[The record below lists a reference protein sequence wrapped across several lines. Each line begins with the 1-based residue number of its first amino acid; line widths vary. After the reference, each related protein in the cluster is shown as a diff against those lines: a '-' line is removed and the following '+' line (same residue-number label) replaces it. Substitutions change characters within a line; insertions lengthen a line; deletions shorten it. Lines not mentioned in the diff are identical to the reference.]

1 MFKGRE
7 EELSALASLWDKSTS
22 SLVTCRGRRRIGKS
36 SLIEEFA
43 RRTAD
48 AFVVLEGIA
57 PRKGLSDRQQR
68 AHFCEQLSVFAQRRV
83 RATSWILA
91 FQALDAA
98 LPSTGRTVVLLDEI
112 SWMGAYNPDF
122 AGILK
127 IAWDRF
133 FSKRE
138 RLVVVLCGSVSA
150 WIAQNILNS
159 TGFVGRNSL
168 DLELGEL
175 PFPTCMELLGPLG
188 RHLSVDERIDFLS
201 VTGGVPKYLLEIHPE
216 YSVEENVRRMCFMR
230 NGLLFREFDET
241 FASVFGRATASRRK
255 ALENLADRPVSVSE
269 FAVRAHAPASGRIS
283 KILQDLQHAGFVGKD
298 AGLNPMTGE
307 PLRQERYR
315 ISDNYTRFFLKCIEP
330 HRQSIEQGL
339 FRFASLEQLA
349 NWDGIMGLQFENLVV
364 GHKAELFPLLGLDRS
379 LILSAAPYIRRP
391 KSGEG
396 LQIDLLIQ
404 TKKSFFVVEVKRR
417 RRIPYEVVDEV
428 ERKVK
433 LLPVPADKSI
443 RTALVYSG
451 ELDRRIETDHGFD
464 FIIPASRLVGGPENG
479 RKEGEVVA

>member
-1 MFKGRE
+1 
-7 EELSALASLWDKSTS
+7 
-22 SLVTCRGRRRIGKS
+22 
-36 SLIEEFA
+36 
-43 RRTAD
+43 
-48 AFVVLEGIA
+48 
-57 PRKGLSDRQQR
+57 
-68 AHFCEQLSVFAQRRV
+68 
-83 RATSWILA
+83 
-91 FQALDAA
+91 
-98 LPSTGRTVVLLDEI
+98 
-112 SWMGAYNPDF
+112 MGAYNPDF

-133 FSKRE
+133 FSRRE

-159 TGFVGRNSL
+159 TGFVGRDSL

-175 PFPTCMELLGPLG
+175 PFATCMDLLGPQG
-188 RHLSVDERIDFLS
+188 RHLSVNERIDFLS
-201 VTGGVPKYLLEIHPE
+201 ITGGVPKYLLEIHPE
-216 YSVEENVRRMCFMR
+216 YSVEENVRRMCFTR

-255 ALENLADRPVSVSE
+255 ALESLADRPASVSE
-269 FAVRAHAPASGRIS
+269 FAVRAHAPASGRLS

-339 FRFASLEQLA
+339 FRFAALEQLA

-396 LQIDLLIQ
+396 LQIDLLVQ
-404 TKKSFFVVEVKRR
+404 TKKSFFVVEAKRQ

-433 LLPVPADKSI
+433 LLPAPADKSI

-451 ELDRRIETDHGFD
+451 ELDRRIEADHGFD
-464 FIIPASRLVGGPENG
+464 FIIPASRLVGGPESEG
-479 RKEGEVVA
+479 KEGAVVA

>member
-1 MFKGRE
+1 MFVGRE
-7 EELSALASLWDKSTS
+7 DELSSLMSLWDKSTS

-48 AFVVLEGIA
+48 TFIVLEGIA

-68 AHFCEQLSVFAQRRV
+68 MHFCEQLSVFAHKRV
-83 RATSWILA
+83 RADNWISA
-91 FQALDAA
+91 FQQLDAVI
-98 LPSTGRTVVLLDEI
+98 PSDGRTVVLLDEI
-112 SWMGAYNPDF
+112 SWMGTYNPDF

-133 FSKRE
+133 FSKHE
-138 RLVVVLCGSVSA
+138 RLVVVFCGSVSA

-175 PFPTCMELLGPLG
+175 PFGKCMELLGPLG
-188 RHLSVDERIDFLS
+188 RHLSVNERIDFLS

-216 YSVEENVRRMCFMR
+216 YSVEENVRRMCFTR

-241 FASVFGRATASRRK
+241 FSGVFGRKAVSRRK
-255 ALENLADRPVSVSE
+255 ALECLAEGPASVSE
-269 FAVRAHAPASGRIS
+269 FALRTHAPTGGRLS
-283 KILQDLQHAGFVGKD
+283 LLLQDLHHAGFVGKD

-315 ISDNYTRFFLKCIEP
+315 IKDNYTRFYLKCIEP

-339 FRFASLEQLA
+339 FQFASLEQLP
-349 NWDGIMGLQFENLVV
+349 NWAGIMGLQFENLIV
-364 GHKAELFPLLGLDRS
+364 GHRNELFPLLGLDHS
-379 LILSAAPYIRRP
+379 LVLSAAPYSRRS
-391 KSGEG
+391 KTGDG
-396 LQIDLLIQ
+396 VQIDLLIQ
-404 TKKSFFVVEVKRR
+404 TRKSLFVVEIKRQ
-417 RRIPYEVVDEV
+417 RRIPYEVIAEVDQ
-428 ERKVK
+428 KVK
-433 LLPVPADKSI
+433 RLSVPTDKSV
-443 RTALVYSG
+443 RTALVYAG
-451 ELDRRIETDHGFD
+451 ELDPRVEADHGFD
-464 FIIPASRLVGGPENG
+464 FTIPVSRLVM
-479 RKEGEVVA
+479 